1 ETSSEY
7 VFLLNAD
14 AWAVDDAV
22 ERLAAF
28 GDSHPEAAV
37 VGPRLR
43 NLDGSLQRSVRGFPT
58 PWRLATEY
66 FFLRKLAPRSRALN
80 AFYAGGF
87 EHERVVEAEFL
98 MGAALLVRRAA
109 IEEVGPADE
118 TFFLFSEETD
128 WCYRF
133 LAAGWQVL
141 FFPGAGATH
150 VLGASH
156 QGRLLAEN
164 VRSQLR
170 FLEKHRSRRYARA
183 ARWIFLGGLA
193 LRRRVDVIRA
203 L

>member
-1 ETSSEY
+1 
-7 VFLLNAD
+7 
-14 AWAVDDAV
+14 
-22 ERLAAF
+22 
-28 GDSHPEAAV
+28 
-37 VGPRLR
+37 
-43 NLDGSLQRSVRGFPT
+43 
-58 PWRLATEY
+58 
-66 FFLRKLAPRSRALN
+66 
-80 AFYAGGF
+80 
-87 EHERVVEAEFL
+87 
-98 MGAALLVRRAA
+98 MGAVLLVRRGA